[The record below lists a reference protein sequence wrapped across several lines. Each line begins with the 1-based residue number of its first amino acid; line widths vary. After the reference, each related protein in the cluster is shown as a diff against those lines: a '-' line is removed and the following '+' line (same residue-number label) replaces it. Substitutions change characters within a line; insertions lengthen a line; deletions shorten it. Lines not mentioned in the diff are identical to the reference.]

1 MVTIQLSLR
10 LTIVTLMGFISRK
23 KKIVDDAFT
32 VKLSAFLIN
41 VALPCMV
48 LNSFIGNSVSPSQLK
63 DSLTLMVST
72 LGLFTIFLFIGQ
84 SIYLF
89 MKKSPTGAAIRF
101 SCIFSNTNFYGVP
114 IAQTLYGSQGLFYY
128 LMMIFPLRIL
138 FFGFSEVLMSAPD
151 RSQNSLLRL
160 KKLLKQL
167 CTPVMLSI
175 YFGVYLY
182 LSGKKLPAV
191 LASAI
196 ADMGGICSTM
206 GIVLCGVSM
215 GKYSFSEL
223 FQSKKNFIIPI
234 LRALILP
241 LAGLCYIHFL
251 PIDISLKRILVI
263 LPTLPAPSF
272 VSAMVMQY
280 NPDAEAEKVAASA
293 IFITTLVS
301 AFASPFWIAVAEL
314 FFL

>member
-10 LTIVTLMGFISRK
+10 LTFVILLGFIARK
-23 KKIVDDAFT
+23 KNIVDDHFT

-41 VALPCMV
+41 VALPCMI
-48 LNSFIGNSVSPSQLK
+48 LNSFIGSSLSPSRLK
-63 DSLTLMVST
+63 DSLTLMICT
-72 LGLFTIFLFIGQ
+72 LGLFTIFLCIGHG
-84 SIYLF
+84 IYLF

-128 LMMIFPLRIL
+128 LMMIFPLRVL
-138 FFGFSEVLMSAPD
+138 FFGFSELLISPPD
-151 RSQNSLLRL
+151 RSGEHRLTFKELLRHL
-160 KKLLKQL
+160 T
-167 CTPVMLSI
+167 TPVMLSI
-175 YFGVYLY
+175 YFGMFVY
-182 LSGKKLPAV
+182 LSGIKLPAV
-191 LASAI
+191 LTSAI
-196 ADMGGICSTM
+196 ADMGGICSTT

-215 GKYSFSEL
+215 GKYPFREL
-223 FQSKKNFIIPI
+223 LQSKKNFIIPL

-241 LAGLCYIHFL
+241 VAGLIYIHFL

-272 VSAMVMQY
+272 VPAMIMQY
-280 NPDAEAEKVAASA
+280 NPDEEAEKVAASA
-293 IFITTLVS
+293 IFITTLVA
-301 AFASPFWIAVAEL
+301 AFTSPFWTSVAER